1 MVSQIPGTVLFN
13 GNVNKEYI
21 HNVTLLK
28 FIQNLRYKRCS
39 ERNTQMNVFE
49 LFLMEGG
56 EGGGS
61 PPLKI
66 SPAYKEQSFPKGGLN
81 SFLEKEG

>member
-1 MVSQIPGTVLFN
+1 
-13 GNVNKEYI
+13 
-21 HNVTLLK
+21 
-28 FIQNLRYKRCS
+28 
-39 ERNTQMNVFE
+39 MNVFE
-49 LFLMEGG
+49 LFLMEGGEGG